1 MSPYRPDPWEE
12 AFAENE
18 RLRASRTG
26 KDLRAMSKKHK
37 QERRKHIRRQARRA
51 RKGKKSA

>member
-1 MSPYRPDPWEE
+1 MTPYRPDPWEE

-18 RLRASRTG
+18 RLRAARTG

-37 QERRKHIRRQARRA
+37 REHRKHIRRAARRA